1 MSLAEASTLLSVVS
15 ARGAFLLVSSG
26 CGISKHISEL
36 LGGVAMITSSTS
48 SADNLLVDVKVP
60 GTLRDDREPRLT
72 SLKLSSKG
80 SNSAPLERLLV
91 SSLKHSVT
99 V

>member
-1 MSLAEASTLLSVVS
+1 MSLATASTLLSAVS
-15 ARGAFLLVSSG
+15 ARGACLPVSSV

-36 LGGVAMITSSTS
+36 FGGDAMIASSTS

-60 GTLRDDREPRLT
+60 GTPSDDREPRLT

-80 SNSAPLERLLV
+80 SNSAPLEHLLA
-91 SSLKHSVT
+91 SS
-99 V
+99 